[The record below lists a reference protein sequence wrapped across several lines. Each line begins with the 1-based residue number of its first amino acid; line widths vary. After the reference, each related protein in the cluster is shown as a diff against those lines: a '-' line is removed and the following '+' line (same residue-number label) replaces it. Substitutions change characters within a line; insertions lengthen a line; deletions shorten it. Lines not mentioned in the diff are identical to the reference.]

1 MNFDTQPLFFA
12 DQSDFRQWLENNH
25 DKETELFVG
34 FYKVASGKPSMTWP
48 QSVDEAL
55 CFGWIDAVRKSIDDE
70 SYMIRFTRRKS
81 TSIWSNVNIKKIE
94 ELTAKGLMH
103 PAGIEAFRH
112 RTESKSGIYAFE
124 KEEVRLSKEFEDEF
138 KANQKAWAWFEKM
151 PASYRKSATHW
162 IMEAKQEVTRK
173 SRLDELI
180 RDSEAGIKLKRYR
193 Y

>member
-1 MNFDTQPLFFA
+1 MNFDIEPLFFA
-12 DQSDFRQWLENNH
+12 KQSDFREWLEKNH

-34 FYKVASGKPSMTWP
+34 FYKVASGKPSMTWS

-55 CFGWIDAVRKSIDDE
+55 CFGWIDAVRKSIDGE

-124 KEEVRLSKEFEDEF
+124 KDEVSLPKEFEDEF
-138 KANQKAWAWFEKM
+138 KASQRAWAWFENM
-151 PASYRKSATHW
+151 PASYRKHAIHW
-162 IMEAKQEVTRK
+162 IMDAKQEVTRK
-173 SRLDELI
+173 SRLEELI
-180 RDSEAGIKLKRYR
+180 RDRETGIKLKRYR

>member
-1 MNFDTQPLFFA
+1 MNFDTRPLFFA
-12 DQSDFRQWLENNH
+12 DQSDFRKWLEQNH

-34 FYKVASGKPSMTWP
+34 FYKAASGKPSMTWP
-48 QSVDEAL
+48 QSVDQAL

-81 TSIWSNVNIKKIE
+81 TSIWSNVNIKKME
-94 ELTAKGLMH
+94 ELTAKGLMR

-124 KEEVRLSKEFEDEF
+124 KEEVTLSEEFEDEF
-138 KANQKAWAWFEKM
+138 KANMKAWAWFEKM
-151 PASYRKSATHW
+151 PPSYRKHATFW
-162 IMEAKQEVTRK
+162 IMGAKQEVTRK
-173 SRLDELI
+173 SRLEELI